1 MPLSQEGS
9 QEYTKALKLGKKE
22 GELLPALDDILKE
35 KGIRPVSEVPLGL
48 VQIPM
53 ELIAGT
59 KTAGRSNAFSKSF
72 YPLLK
77 EGTEFASK
85 WVSLYNAHLEEGI
98 HDPVKAYEYMNHFYI
113 EEGNKRVSVLRC
125 CGAVSVP
132 GSVTRLVPPRSNEKE
147 NLIYYEFMEF
157 YALSEVNF
165 ILFSKEGNYAR
176 LQRLVGKRPDE
187 AWSSDDR
194 LDFSALY
201 YRFEAEF
208 EAHKMTAKQIS
219 CGDAFLYLLDLYDYH
234 SLLQMSAADFKV
246 TLDKLWEEF
255 QLLRTD
261 SSVELQ
267 MAPSADTDKKK
278 SLISKLIPASTPQL
292 KIAFIHERTIE
303 SSGWTYNHDLGRM
316 HLETVFGDQ
325 IATTTYTGA
334 TPENAQEVI
343 KAAIEDGSALIFTT
357 SPPLFKSSVKAA
369 VDFPQ
374 IRILNCSLNAT
385 SRHVRTYYARMYEAK
400 FLMGAIA
407 GAMSSNG
414 NLGYIADY
422 PIYGMTANINAFALG
437 AKMVNPRAKVWLEWS
452 TRKEQENIEAKFQAE
467 EIRYVSGVDIQPPA
481 DSSRHFGL
489 YRATDRSFHNLAM
502 PVWNWGKFYEKMV
515 RNILNG
521 TWKQDEISDSSKGLN
536 YWWGMSTGLIDVLCS
551 RYLPIGTARLI
562 DLLKETICRGDFYLF
577 SGVLYSQDGIVQ
589 KDVDRIM
596 TPEEIIEMDWL
607 AENVIGSIPKMEEL
621 EISAL
626 PVVSQSGISRP
637 EEL

>member
-1 MPLSQEGS
+1 MPMNQEGS
-9 QEYTKALKLGKKE
+9 EEYSKALKLGKKE
-22 GELLPALDDILKE
+22 GEFLPALDDILKE

-77 EGTEFASK
+77 EGSEFSMK
-85 WVSLYNAHLEEGI
+85 WVNLYNAHLEEGI

-125 CGAVSVP
+125 CSAVSVP
-132 GSVTRLVPPRSNEKE
+132 GTVIRLVPPRSNEKE
-147 NLIYYEFMEF
+147 TLVYYEFMEF
-157 YALSEVNF
+157 YALSGVNF
-165 ILFSKEGNYAR
+165 ILFSKEGSYAR

-187 AWSSDDR
+187 SWSDDNR

-208 EAHKMTAKQIS
+208 EAHKTTAKQIQ

-234 SLLQMSAADFKV
+234 KLLQMSAADFKA

-261 SSVELQ
+261 SSVQLQ
-267 MAPSADTDKKK
+267 MDPSADTEKKK
-278 SLISKLIPASTPQL
+278 SLISKLIPTSTPQL
-292 KIAFIHERTIE
+292 KIAFVHERSIE
-303 SSGWTYNHDLGRM
+303 KSGWTYNHDLGRM
-316 HLETVFGDQ
+316 HLEEVFSDQ
-325 IATTTYTGA
+325 IVTTTYTGA
-334 TPENAQEVI
+334 TPANAEEVI
-343 KAAIEDGSALIFTT
+343 KAAIEDGNTLIFTT
-357 SPPLFKSSVKAA
+357 SPPLFKPSVKVA
-369 VDFPQ
+369 VEFPQ
-374 IRILNCSLNAT
+374 VRILNCSLNAT

-452 TRKEQENIEAKFQAE
+452 TLKGQTNIEEKYHAE
-467 EIRYVSGVDIQPPA
+467 EIRYISGVDIQPPA
-481 DSSRHFGL
+481 DLSRHFGL
-489 YRATDRSFHNLAM
+489 YRSTDRSFHNLAM

-521 TWKQDEISDSSKGLN
+521 TWKQDEAADATKGLN
-536 YWWGMSTGLIDVLCS
+536 YWWGMSTGVIDLLTS

-562 DLLKETICRGDFYLF
+562 DLLKETICRGDFHLF
-577 SGVLYSQDGIVQ
+577 SGVLYSQDGVVQ

-596 TPEEIIEMDWL
+596 TPEEIVEMDWL
-607 AENVIGSIPKMEEL
+607 AENVTGRIPKMEEL
-621 EISAL
+621 EVRAL
-626 PVVSQSGISRP
+626 PVVSQSGISKQ
-637 EEL
+637 EEA